1 MNDTLSMIL
10 AEKGSSVYTVRPE
23 TTVFEAVGEMNRK
36 RVGAMVVLNNHKL
49 VGIFTERDVL
59 TRVISEELNPKTTPV
74 ARVMT
79 TQPITLGPEA
89 TVDDTMETIRVNRA
103 RHIPIVKDN
112 KLLGMVSI
120 GDIVRWVSR
129 MHEVEA
135 ENLKAYISGSYV

>member
-1 MNDTLSMIL
+1 MRDTLSMIL
-10 AEKGSSVYTVRPE
+10 ADKGSTVYSVRPE

-36 RVGAMVVLNNHKL
+36 KVGSMVVLNQQEL

-59 TRVISEELNPKTTPV
+59 TRVIGGELNPKTTPV

-79 TQPITLGPEA
+79 KHLITLGPET
-89 TVDDTMETIRVNRA
+89 TVQDTMETIRLNRA
-103 RHIPIVKDN
+103 RHLPVMKDDE
-112 KLLGMVSI
+112 LLGMVSI